1 METFVPI
8 TTVPELPSGQG
19 RSFFLNGESVALFH
33 IGDEYFAIEDF
44 CTHAGAPLG
53 DGFIE
58 GHTVACSWHGA
69 QFCLK
74 TGHALTPPAFTGV
87 RTYDVKVEGE
97 QIFVS
102 LPEKTEES
110 E

>member
-1 METFVPI
+1 MAEFVPI
-8 TTVPELPSGQG
+8 TTVPELPKGEG
-19 RSFFLNGESVALFH
+19 RSFYINKESIALFH
-33 IGDEYFAIEDF
+33 IGDEFFAIEDF

-87 RTYDVKVEGE
+87 RTYEVKVEGD
-97 QIFVS
+97 QVLVA
-102 LPEKTEES
+102 LPEPKEDAE
-110 E
+110 

>member
-1 METFVPI
+1 MAEFVPI
-8 TTVPELPSGQG
+8 TTVSELPSGQG
-19 RSFFLNGESVALFH
+19 RSFFINKESIAIFH
-33 IGDEYFAIEDF
+33 VGDEFFAIEDF

-87 RTYDVKVEGE
+87 RTYEVRVEGE
-97 QIFVS
+97 QVLVA
-102 LPEKTEES
+102 LPETPKDDK
-110 E
+110 